1 MQDSD
6 LQRRG
11 SVLKYVTESLG
22 SRNAA
27 DEYLLDTF
35 FLLHYDILTFGAC
48 SSNSFASSTFPNT
61 LNIRAFTFMYSD
73 L

>member
-27 DEYLLDTF
+27 DEY
-35 FLLHYDILTFGAC
+35 FLKRNIPFHH
-48 SSNSFASSTFPNT
+48 P
-61 LNIRAFTFMYSD
+61 LNPPHPG
-73 L
+73 